1 MSSICSTIEAT
12 CCGVAVA
19 IAEMISLKAS
29 WLICPVSLIS
39 LSKTASRIVSKRSES
54 VSAGKGRLVAVSSN
68 TVVSVMADGASL
80 VVGVNW
86 IDVVVDVGVSVA
98 SSRLVVV
105 VVVSD
110 VVAVVVVSIIGALVD
125 VCSTNVVVV
134 VATGSICAG

>member
-19 IAEMISLKAS
+19 IAEMISLNAS
-29 WLICPVSLIS
+29 WLICPVSPIS
-39 LSKTASRIVSKRSES
+39 LSKTASRIVSKRSKS
-54 VSAGKGRLVAVSSN
+54 VSAGKGRLVAVSFN
-68 TVVSVMADGASL
+68 TVVSVMADRGWL
-80 VVGVNW
+80 VVGLNW
-86 IDVVVDVGVSVA
+86 IDDVVDVDVSVA

-125 VCSTNVVVV
+125 VCSRNVVVV